1 MKKFYFISIVLILIF
16 FTTFIKNS
24 TKKIEEKIYYSKEN
38 ISLLKTKY
46 EMVKL
51 EYDFLTSPEKLIN
64 YHQLYFEEELN
75 QIDINFVGKIRF
87 KNDKILIV
95 D

>member
-87 KNDKILIV
+87 KNNKILIV